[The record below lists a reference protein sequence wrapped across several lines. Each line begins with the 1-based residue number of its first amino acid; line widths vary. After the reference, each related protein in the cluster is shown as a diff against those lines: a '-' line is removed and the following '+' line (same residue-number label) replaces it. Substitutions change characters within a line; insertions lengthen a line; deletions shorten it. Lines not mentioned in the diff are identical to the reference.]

1 MQIVNSGSVLFYNG
15 TDSLG
20 KKTYAYAKSQGEKM
34 NFQDLNL
41 ASLSSTTL
49 QVILHALKISA
60 KDLINRADPR
70 YQAQWRGKEL
80 DDDAWLNVLKKNPYL
95 IKWPIL
101 FHNGNVYLCQTPND
115 VFKK

>member
-1 MQIVNSGSVLFYNG
+1 MELVNSESVLFYNG

-20 KKTYAYAKSQGEKM
+20 KKTYAYAKSLGEKI

-41 ASLSSTTL
+41 AELSSTTL
-49 QVILHALKISA
+49 QVILQTLKLSA
-60 KDLINRADPR
+60 KDLMNKADPR
-70 YQAQWRGKEL
+70 YKQWKGKEL
-80 DDDAWLNVLKKNPYL
+80 DNDGWLNVLKKNPYL

-101 FHNGNVYLCQTPND
+101 FQNGHVYLCKTPND